1 MNEYGKGAKHRMTIP
16 CAIFTAL
23 AVLAVLGV
31 LGPQSAAAYE
41 SSSSSQREL
50 QKNDSQKY
58 RARQQG
64 QRRPQSDQANPW
76 EVRPWE
82 KPVEGKPWEARPWA
96 QEKGKEE
103 SRRVGRKARKE
114 RQEKKTESVEDPG
127 NYKERV
133 SQRQGKLR
141 RHQMDSERYYSGRR

>member
-1 MNEYGKGAKHRMTIP
+1 MMTIP
-16 CAIFTAL
+16 CAIFTGL

-50 QKNDSQKY
+50 QKNDPQKY

-103 SRRVGRKARKE
+103 SCRVGRKARKE
-114 RQEKKTESVEDPG
+114 RQERERQEKKMESTNDSG
-127 NYKERV
+127 SYKERV
-133 SQRQGKLR
+133 SQRR
-141 RHQMDSERYYSGRR
+141 RNQMGSQRYYPIGAR